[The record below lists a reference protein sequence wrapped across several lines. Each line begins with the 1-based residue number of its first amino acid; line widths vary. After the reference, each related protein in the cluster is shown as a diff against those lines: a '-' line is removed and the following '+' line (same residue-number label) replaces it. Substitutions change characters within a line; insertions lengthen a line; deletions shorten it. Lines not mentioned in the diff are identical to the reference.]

1 MATVSDLKQTFALAT
16 RYPWVA
22 VTVSALC
29 YCVLRVV
36 TQPHG
41 LTKRPLL
48 DSERTPAA
56 FGRIVVICGGLFV
69 VITAFFYLVRAV
81 HRPSPKIPPR

>member
-1 MATVSDLKQTFALAT
+1 MKRTFALTT

-22 VTVSALC
+22 GTVSAI
-29 YCVLRVV
+29 YYFVIRGIAE
-36 TQPHG
+36 PHD

-48 DSERTPAA
+48 ESARTPEA

-81 HRPSPKIPPR
+81 HRPPPKIPPR